1 MARETLLQMLEDLAS
16 KVRSLE
22 LERRQAAAKMQALER
37 EKNEAVAKTRAF
49 EREVGEMAA
58 LITQAAGKVE
68 EILKIGADDEVSQPQ
83 AVTVPKE
90 STSRERLGEFSPD
103 PQKQPKRLFPHAF
116 IPPD

>member
-1 MARETLLQMLEDLAS
+1 MAQKSLLQMLEDLAS

-22 LERRQAAAKMQALER
+22 LERRQAAAKMEALER
-37 EKNEAVAKTRAF
+37 EKNEAVATARAL
-49 EREVGEMAA
+49 EHEVGELAS
-58 LITQAAGKVE
+58 LVTLAGKKLG

-90 STSRERLGEFSPD
+90 STSRERLRESSPD

>member
-37 EKNEAVAKTRAF
+37 EKNEAVAKTRAL
-49 EREVGEMAA
+49 EREVGELAS
-58 LITQAAGKVE
+58 LITLAGEKVE
-68 EILKIGADDEVSQPQ
+68 EILKFRADDEVSQPQ

-90 STSRERLGEFSPD
+90 STAPERLGEFSAD